1 MLAILI
7 VAVLALIA
15 YLLSKCDDLLLLIS
29 SDGTTLCLLADILS
43 VMRIL
48 FQVHSQSCRL
58 AEGAFH
64 GDQVFTSLQ
73 LSLIATI
80 YLDVLYEGH
89 EAVLDQVGLK
99 IEFLQ
104 ESLC

>member
-1 MLAILI
+1 M
-7 VAVLALIA
+7 
-15 YLLSKCDDLLLLIS
+15 
-29 SDGTTLCLLADILS
+29 
-43 VMRIL
+43 
-48 FQVHSQSCRL
+48 